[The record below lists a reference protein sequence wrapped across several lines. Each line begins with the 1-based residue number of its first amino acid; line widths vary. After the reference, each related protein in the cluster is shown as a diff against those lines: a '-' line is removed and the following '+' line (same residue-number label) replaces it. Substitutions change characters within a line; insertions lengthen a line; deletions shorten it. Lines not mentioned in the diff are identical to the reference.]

1 MISES
6 DILDCFQHLVK
17 DASDDDVLVG
27 SGDDAAVLKAQKK
40 DLVHSLDISKVET
53 HFPKDSPAED
63 IAYRSVA
70 VALSD
75 LAAMGAYPSFISI
88 GLTAN
93 ITESSW
99 YKNFTKGI
107 EKILNEYQIKLIG
120 GDITFGEI
128 NICVNVFGYPYD
140 KIITRSG
147 AKINDSIF
155 LTGPLGKGRR
165 GLMDWKANK
174 KSSYVTMFFN
184 PIAQF
189 KNAEN
194 IAKYATSCIDISDGL
209 IKDLGSICK
218 LSCVGADINVDMIT
232 ITNDIDDICY
242 GDDYELCFTCNKK
255 HDELAEEQGFVK
267 IGLIT
272 DKVGK
277 VEFKKNNK
285 SIKFKTDGWDSFE

>member
-17 DASDDDVLVG
+17 DVSDDVILVG
-27 SGDDAAVLKAQKK
+27 SGDDAAVVKAQEK
-40 DLVHSLDISKVET
+40 DLVHSLDISKVGT
-53 HFPKDSPAED
+53 HFPEDSPAED

-93 ITESSW
+93 ITEISW

-147 AKINDSIF
+147 AKIDDSIF
-155 LTGPLGKGRR
+155 LTGPLGRGRR

-174 KSSYVTMFFN
+174 KSSYVSMFFN

-218 LSCVGADINVDMIT
+218 LSDVGADINIDMIP
-232 ITNDIDDICY
+232 ITQDIDDLRY
-242 GDDYELCFTCNKK
+242 GDDYELCFTCKKK
-255 HDELAEEQGFVK
+255 HDNFAKEQGFSK
-267 IGLIT
+267 IGYIT
-272 DKVGK
+272 SKVGI
-277 VEFKKNNK
+277 VEFRKKNELIN
-285 SIKFKTDGWDSFE
+285 FKTVGWDSFE

>member
-17 DASDDDVLVG
+17 DASDDVILVG
-27 SGDDAAVLKAQKK
+27 SGDDAAVVKAQKK

-93 ITESSW
+93 ITKLSW

-140 KIITRSG
+140 KIIKRSG
-147 AKINDSIF
+147 AKIDDSIF
-155 LTGPLGKGRR
+155 LTGPLGKGRK
-165 GLMDWKANK
+165 GLMDWKTNK
-174 KSSYVTMFFN
+174 KSSYVSAFFN

-209 IKDLGSICK
+209 IKDLESICK
-218 LSCVGADINVDMIT
+218 LSDVGAGINIDMIP
-232 ITNDIDDICY
+232 ITQDIDDLCY

-255 HDELAEEQGFVK
+255 HNYFAEEQGFFK
-267 IGLIT
+267 IGFIT
-272 DKVGK
+272 NKVGK
-277 VEFKKNNK
+277 VEFRKNNK
-285 SIKFKTDGWDSFE
+285 LINFKTDGWDSFE